1 MATDKL
7 NGTEALLES
16 IRDETRST
24 NNRLDRMD
32 GRLGT
37 LTEAMHAMLDLMT
50 DMNAA
55 TIGQN
60 ALIAEAIK
68 DTAAQNAS
76 MASLMIQAVQAVEGR
91 LSSMETKIDRM
102 TDGKTR

>member
-24 NNRLDRMD
+24 NDRLDRMD

-37 LTEAMHAMLDLMT
+37 LTEAMYAMLDLMT
-50 DMNAA
+50 DMNAT

-60 ALIAEAIK
+60 ALISEAIK

-76 MASLMIQAVQAVEGR
+76 MTSMMIQAVQAVEGR
-91 LSSMETKIDRM
+91 LSSMETKINRM
-102 TDGKTR
+102 TDGNTR

>member
-1 MATDKL
+1 MATDKM

-24 NNRLDRMD
+24 NDRLDRMD

-37 LTEAMHAMLDLMT
+37 LTEAMHAMLGLMT

-68 DTAAQNAS
+68 DTAAQNAN
-76 MASLMIQAVQAVEGR
+76 MASMMIQAVQAVEGR
-91 LSSMETKIDRM
+91 LSSMETKIDRS
-102 TDGKTR
+102 GPG